1 MVQEG
6 QVLASEEAAKV
17 NKIKADLDANLNALN
32 DDLKSKSTSSL
43 GNLKGRL
50 KKRNEKKN
58 NEQQQQQQQIKLVHV
73 DTVLTEIKNDT
84 KVIVDRINRLS
95 DAQVKVMSN
104 EDRTLVQDMNERAKN
119 LMLYTTIKE
128 NLSAGYKK
136 NVLYYIKAIK
146 ELASSTPDGMLS
158 TELVN
163 QIHSPEFRNKCVKEA
178 GSNILTRYKRDVDGT
193 VESQLNERTSNIL
206 KLFES
211 KTSMKKVVDS
221 DMKVNEHQ
229 LDVIRSDLY
238 KNIATIAGLYIN
250 VTDVLEEAAGAAA
263 AKDEDEFLLEES
275 DAPVVFGK
283 KIVEWFQSVVA
294 SMKLIDDSS
303 TRLYYIYFD
312 NHVNILSSCNY
323 SINIASYSYLVKAK
337 ITKMLFPIYLQ
348 LLQHCYADKTALQ
361 TLAQDVSKQNSGFAK
376 LINDLYKT
384 NYEAEVTATLQALA
398 ADSKYNTAELSDII
412 DNYSKCMVEYLATPY
427 KSLRD
432 TYQTVQSIGARGWSN
447 ASLNASPNSGIN
459 KQNTVSNM
467 QNEAKQRENE
477 LLKSLDEKM
486 EKKKKE
492 LTERLA
498 RRDKNKAKS
507 DATNDS
513 EVDIKELNDAFDE
526 VKSMVMSSSTARII
540 DDINVDGLMKAIE
553 LKVTGELKTITSES
567 LLKVQQVMEQK
578 EEQSMVQ
585 KVLQQHS
592 ESAEALDVSLKVKK
606 AQESQA
612 LKERLRKRKQAS

>member
-1 MVQEG
+1 
-6 QVLASEEAAKV
+6 
-17 NKIKADLDANLNALN
+17 
-32 DDLKSKSTSSL
+32 
-43 GNLKGRL
+43 
-50 KKRNEKKN
+50 
-58 NEQQQQQQQIKLVHV
+58 
-73 DTVLTEIKNDT
+73 
-84 KVIVDRINRLS
+84 
-95 DAQVKVMSN
+95 
-104 EDRTLVQDMNERAKN
+104 
-119 LMLYTTIKE
+119 
-128 NLSAGYKK
+128 
-136 NVLYYIKAIK
+136 
-146 ELASSTPDGMLS
+146 
-158 TELVN
+158 
-163 QIHSPEFRNKCVKEA
+163 
-178 GSNILTRYKRDVDGT
+178 
-193 VESQLNERTSNIL
+193 
-206 KLFES
+206 
-211 KTSMKKVVDS
+211 
-221 DMKVNEHQ
+221 
-229 LDVIRSDLY
+229 
-238 KNIATIAGLYIN
+238 
-250 VTDVLEEAAGAAA
+250 
-263 AKDEDEFLLEES
+263 
-275 DAPVVFGK
+275 
-283 KIVEWFQSVVA
+283 
-294 SMKLIDDSS
+294 
-303 TRLYYIYFD
+303 
-312 NHVNILSSCNY
+312 
-323 SINIASYSYLVKAK
+323 
-337 ITKMLFPIYLQ
+337 
-348 LLQHCYADKTALQ
+348 
-361 TLAQDVSKQNSGFAK
+361 
-376 LINDLYKT
+376 
-384 NYEAEVTATLQALA
+384 
-398 ADSKYNTAELSDII
+398 
-412 DNYSKCMVEYLATPY
+412 MVEYLATPY

-447 ASLNASPNSGIN
+447 ASPNASPNSGIN